1 MRTAKKRKYKRK
13 NENMKQI
20 KGVQLGAV
28 LAAMLLVAVVFAGA
42 AVPNKEFKSGMLLF
56 PVKSTYL

>member
-1 MRTAKKRKYKRK
+1 
-13 NENMKQI
+13 MKQI
-20 KGVQLGAV
+20 KGMQLGAV